1 MIDRAVIQE
10 LKDQLVVI
18 CLGPHHRLYFLIR
31 LNWFSKM
38 MFYKKSVVQVKRR
51 SALLSKQQ
59 RQNYLNL
66 DPKPALIYVKY
77 CHLI

>member
-38 MFYKKSVVQVKRR
+38 MFYKKV
-51 SALLSKQQ
+51 LSKSNAEVHCSPNNSG
-59 RQNYLNL
+59 RT
-66 DPKPALIYVKY
+66 I
-77 CHLI
+77 